1 MILNFI
7 TPYVSMPSSTK
18 FGIKMSNF
26 KVRVINK
33 RKCVSFKV
41 LQNNSINSV
50 SNLKKDLQISKKIF
64 L

>member
-18 FGIKMSNF
+18 FGIKRSNF

-33 RKCVSFKV
+33 ICEFKV
-41 LQNNSINSV
+41 IQNNAINIV
-50 SNLKKDLQISKKIF
+50 PEP
-64 L
+64 